1 MKNINTEEKWDEY
14 HERFKG
20 GLNYPEKFKFISR
33 ELLSTLPKDAKV
45 LELACGW
52 GYLLRQIKSDH
63 PEFRLEGNEF
73 SGYAVN
79 YVNSTGIPC
88 KKGIVPK
95 DLKDYSDY
103 DCVIATEFLEHLDDE
118 TRLKTIKEI
127 YRILK
132 KGGKAIFTV
141 PDNILPPS
149 EEPFHLIC
157 YTRETF
163 QKFLMQVFDFS
174 GVTSKEFLVSDIQ
187 TENQLR
193 NPQAPKWGF
202 APFLIGIGYKK

>member
-1 MKNINTEEKWDEY
+1 MNINTEEKWDQY
-14 HERFKG
+14 HAHFKG
-20 GLNYPEKFKFISR
+20 GLNYPEKFKFISQ
-33 ELLSTLPKDAKV
+33 ELLNFLPKDAKV
-45 LELACGW
+45 LEIACGW

-63 PEFRLEGNEF
+63 PDFRLEGNEF
-73 SGYAVN
+73 SGVAVD
-79 YVNSTGIPC
+79 YVNSLGITV

-95 DLKDYSDY
+95 DLKDYSDF

-118 TRLKTIKEI
+118 TRLTTIKEI

-157 YTRETF
+157 YNRDTF
-163 QKFLMQVFDFS
+163 HKFLSSVFDFS
-174 GVTSKEFLVSDIQ
+174 GVTSRSFLVSDIE
-187 TENQLR
+187 TEQQIR
-193 NPQAPKWGF
+193 GHAPRWGF
-202 APFLIGIGYKK
+202 APFLFGIGYKK